1 MSSSINVPVY
11 SDALV
16 VLGTAGVIVPL
27 MLRWRINPV
36 LGYLMA
42 GMCLGPLGLGA
53 FTKDIPVLY
62 WFTITNADNLSGLA
76 DLGVVFLLFLIGLEL
91 SFERL
96 MAMRRLVFGLGS
108 LQVLLSSCAIAAV
121 LIGLNTPIHI
131 AAILACSLALSS
143 TAIVLEL
150 LSSRAR
156 LQSQLGRTSFA
167 VLLAQDLA
175 VIPILMFISVL
186 GVKTDASILNTV
198 ILALLQTIS
207 AVLIIFLV
215 GRAFLRPLFRQVART
230 QSSELF
236 IATILFVIVGTGMVA
251 AAFNLSMALGAFI
264 AGLLLAETEYNKAI
278 ESTISPFK
286 GLLLGLFFFSVGMG
300 INIRELLQQPT
311 LLLAGVLA
319 LILIKSSILLVL
331 ARLFRQSL
339 PVALETGLL
348 LGPGGEFAFVAV
360 GLAVS
365 LGVVPPQIGGTA
377 IAVTSISMMLIP
389 ALAVLGQKMSL
400 AAESRAYS
408 PKTDDL
414 SPPIYKQHAIVVGC
428 GRVGRVVCSLLKQ
441 HNLSYTAADHNAAS
455 VAEDRR
461 RGHDVYYG
469 DATDPEFLKVCGLM
483 DAAAL
488 IVTIHTQVFMER
500 IITEARRLRPDIPI
514 IARARDAD
522 HAAHLYELGAT
533 DAVPE
538 TVEASLQLSE
548 AALLRLGIPAGPVIA
563 SIHEQRDVFR
573 QQLQSA
579 ANGVKPTNN
588 V

>member
-377 IAVTSISMMLIP
+377 IAVTSISMMGL
-389 ALAVLGQKMSL
+389 
-400 AAESRAYS
+400 
-408 PKTDDL
+408 
-414 SPPIYKQHAIVVGC
+414 
-428 GRVGRVVCSLLKQ
+428 
-441 HNLSYTAADHNAAS
+441 
-455 VAEDRR
+455 VA
-461 RGHDVYYG
+461 
-469 DATDPEFLKVCGLM
+469 
-483 DAAAL
+483 
-488 IVTIHTQVFMER
+488 
-500 IITEARRLRPDIPI
+500 
-514 IARARDAD
+514 
-522 HAAHLYELGAT
+522 
-533 DAVPE
+533 
-538 TVEASLQLSE
+538 
-548 AALLRLGIPAGPVIA
+548 
-563 SIHEQRDVFR
+563 
-573 QQLQSA
+573 
-579 ANGVKPTNN
+579 
-588 V
+588 

>member
-1 MSSSINVPVY
+1 MSSSINLPVY

-36 LGYLMA
+36 LGYLLA

-53 FTKDIPVLY
+53 FTKDIPALY
-62 WFTITNADNLSGLA
+62 WFTITDAGNLSGLA

-121 LIGLNTPIHI
+121 LIGLNTPIHV

-143 TAIVLEL
+143 TAIVLEI

-156 LQSQLGRTSFA
+156 LQSQVGRTSFA

-198 ILALLQTIS
+198 TLALLQTIS

-236 IATILFVIVGTGMVA
+236 IAAILFVIVGTGMVA
-251 AAFNLSMALGAFI
+251 TAFNLSMALGAFI
-264 AGLLLAETEYNKAI
+264 AGLLLAETEFNKAI

-300 INIRELLQQPT
+300 VNIRELLQQPT
-311 LLLAGVLA
+311 LLLTGVLA
-319 LILIKSSILLVL
+319 LILIKSVIMLFL

-339 PVALETGLL
+339 SVALETGLL
-348 LGPGGEFAFVAV
+348 LGPGGEFAFVAI
-360 GLAVS
+360 GLAVT
-365 LGVVPPQIGGTA
+365 LGIVPPQIGGIA

-389 ALAVLGQKMSL
+389 ALAALGRKMSL
-400 AAESRAYS
+400 AAESRAFS
-408 PKTDDL
+408 LNTDDR
-414 SPPIYKQHAIVVGC
+414 PPPAYKQHAIVVGY
-428 GRVGRVVCSLLKQ
+428 GRVGKVVCLLLKQ

-500 IITEARRLRPDIPI
+500 IISEVRRLRPDIPI
-514 IARARDAD
+514 IARARDAA

-548 AALLRLGIPAGPVIA
+548 AALLRLGILAGPVIA
-563 SIHEQRDVFR
+563 TIHEQRDVYR

-579 ANGVKPTNN
+579 VSGVKPTNHA
-588 V
+588 